1 MYTKTLFE
9 NIGGDATLEAA
20 IEDFYCH
27 VVVDPILSPFFEG
40 INMGRLKNH
49 QRRFFEMA
57 FTRIPAIID
66 VSKVLIEK
74 HAHLFDDSLNEKH
87 FDKVFRHFVDTLHTS
102 RNDCQRK
109 RYCWSSSF
117 CVYRRRQALSAITSA
132 VTVHH

>member
-87 FDKVFRHFVDTLHTS
+87 FDKVFRHFVDTLEHLGIPAEMIANAKDIVGPLRSVFTEGV
-102 RNDCQRK
+102 K
-109 RYCWSSSF
+109 
-117 CVYRRRQALSAITSA
+117 LSATLL
-132 VTVHH
+132 VQ